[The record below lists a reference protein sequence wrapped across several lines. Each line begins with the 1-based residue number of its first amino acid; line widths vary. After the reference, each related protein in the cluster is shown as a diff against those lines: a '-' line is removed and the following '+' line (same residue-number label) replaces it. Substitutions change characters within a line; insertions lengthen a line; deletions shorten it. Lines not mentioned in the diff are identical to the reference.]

1 MAYPGR
7 PAFGRA
13 ACGNLPPLP
22 PYDLD
27 SSRVGEGAMAWPLEP
42 LVLGADERRQLEYL
56 VRAHSTPQQLAL
68 RARIILLAADGIG
81 NRDSARRLGITVQT
95 VRCWRRRWS
104 GEPDLALAER
114 LADAPRP
121 GTPPTFTPDQIC
133 AILALACEPPEASGI
148 PITHWSQSALA
159 REAMKR
165 GLVETI
171 SYGSVGRFLKGGGPP
186 APSRARSADA
196 APRSGL

>member
-1 MAYPGR
+1 MAR
-7 PAFGRA
+7 CA
-13 ACGNLPPLP
+13 
-22 PYDLD
+22 
-27 SSRVGEGAMAWPLEP
+27 EP
-42 LVLGADERRQLEYL
+42 IVLGEVEREELDRLI
-56 VRAHSTPQQLAL
+56 RAHSTPQQLAL

-104 GEPDLALAER
+104 GAPDLALAER

-121 GTPPTFTPDQIC
+121 GTPPTFTPEQIC

-159 REAMKR
+159 REAVKR

-171 SYGSVGRFLKGGGPP
+171 SHGSVGRFSKGG
-186 APSRARSADA
+186 
-196 APRSGL
+196 

>member
-1 MAYPGR
+1 MARSAEPIVGGEAER
-7 PAFGRA
+7 EA
-13 ACGNLPPLP
+13 
-22 PYDLD
+22 LD
-27 SSRVGEGAMAWPLEP
+27 R
-42 LVLGADERRQLEYL
+42 L
-56 VRAHSTPQQLAL
+56 VRAHTRPQQLAL

-104 GEPDLALAER
+104 GEPDLALADR

-121 GTPPTFTPDQIC
+121 GTPPTFTPEQIC
-133 AILALACEPPEASGI
+133 ASLACEPPEASGI

-159 REAMKR
+159 REAVKR

-171 SYGSVGRFLKGGGPP
+171 SHGSVGRFFKGG
-186 APSRARSADA
+186 
-196 APRSGL
+196 